1 MNRVVL
7 PSRSRDGRGLE
18 NEIGMTA
25 YRVAGQVH
33 FRPQFIMCT

>member
-7 PSRSRDGRGLE
+7 PSRGRDGRCLE
-18 NEIGMTA
+18 NEIGMKA
-25 YRVAGQVH
+25 YRVAKQIH